1 MLAGKA
7 SGGRYRI
14 VDGDGSR
21 APAMISVESSF
32 ERDHSDFRP
41 NMESNSTEQRFRS
54 FAEFW
59 PYYVQEH
66 SRPATRWVH
75 FVGSTLA
82 VVLLIAAF
90 VWRQWWLLLAIPVVG
105 YGFAWGSHL
114 GIEHNR
120 PATFKYPLWSLAAD
134 WKMWLL
140 MAGGRMGKEIARV
153 NAGDATYTPAS

>member
-1 MLAGKA
+1 
-7 SGGRYRI
+7 
-14 VDGDGSR
+14 
-21 APAMISVESSF
+21 
-32 ERDHSDFRP
+32 
-41 NMESNSTEQRFRS
+41 MESTTSERRFTS

-59 PYYVQEH
+59 PFYVQEH

-82 VVLLIAAF
+82 VVLVVAAIVWQWWGLLIA
-90 VWRQWWLLLAIPVVG
+90 VPLVG
-105 YGFAWGSHL
+105 YGFAWASHF

-140 MAGGRMGKEIARV
+140 MLSGQMEKEVQRVREQAGAQRRA
-153 NAGDATYTPAS
+153 